1 MFTAYLFNLQLQ
13 KNLIRFSFFSIGLVK
28 GLKLLR
34 NLKTLLLFF
43 SILYLVDFCCQHFKS
58 HNSVPFGTFLFIKES
73 PSFYINVFLRKIAFY
88 TKEFFPRKKT
98 VDKRKRSFKENKLA
112 SCGMV
117 RQYLLVALSLNTL
130 LRHRGP
136 KICCFVVCPAA
147 QKVVFSEYDIYI
159 YRFFSH
165 KILSLIR
172 VGTNIL
178 LSSIIDKKSELL
190 TILEIL
196 GQINLKS
203 IF

>member
-1 MFTAYLFNLQLQ
+1 MFTVYLFNLQLQ

-34 NLKTLLLFF
+34 NLKTLPLFF

-58 HNSVPFGTFLFIKES
+58 HNSAPFGSFLFIKES
-73 PSFYINVFLRKIAFY
+73 PSFLYKCLFTKNCFLYERIFSG
-88 TKEFFPRKKT
+88 KKT

-147 QKVVFSEYDIYI
+147 QKVVFSEYDIHI
-159 YRFFSH
+159 YRFFSQ

-172 VGTNIL
+172 VGTIIL
-178 LSSIIDKKSELL
+178 FSSLIDKKSELL
-190 TILEIL
+190 TILEFL

>member
-1 MFTAYLFNLQLQ
+1 
-13 KNLIRFSFFSIGLVK
+13 
-28 GLKLLR
+28 
-34 NLKTLLLFF
+34 
-43 SILYLVDFCCQHFKS
+43 
-58 HNSVPFGTFLFIKES
+58 
-73 PSFYINVFLRKIAFY
+73 
-88 TKEFFPRKKT
+88 
-98 VDKRKRSFKENKLA
+98 
-112 SCGMV
+112 MV

-147 QKVVFSEYDIYI
+147 QKVVFSEYDIHI

-178 LSSIIDKKSELL
+178 LSSLIDKKSELL

-196 GQINLKS
+196 GQINWKS
-203 IF
+203 IFEFPNLSRPRPRKARPTEACAIEPIPRPVWRIC